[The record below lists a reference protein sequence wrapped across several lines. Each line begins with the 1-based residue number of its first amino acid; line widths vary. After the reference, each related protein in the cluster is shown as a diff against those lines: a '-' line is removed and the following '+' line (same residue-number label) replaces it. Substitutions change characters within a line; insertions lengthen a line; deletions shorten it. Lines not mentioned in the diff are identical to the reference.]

1 MQFSLAVGGIECVA
15 AHTRGIGA
23 VGHGTLLD
31 QSNTSLVSG
40 SEAVGGF
47 AGTGDSVLSK
57 KDWFNLFDVNFR
69 SYQNKYLNSVHK
81 SVVAFAEFISGGVVY
96 LKSSGQAFL
105 EIDRPFNIA
114 GISFEFVDLYQSMNF
129 FSLLYNLNE
138 HA

>member
-1 MQFSLAVGGIECVA
+1 M
-15 AHTRGIGA
+15 
-23 VGHGTLLD
+23 
-31 QSNTSLVSG
+31 N
-40 SEAVGGF
+40 
-47 AGTGDSVLSK
+47 
-57 KDWFNLFDVNFR
+57 
-69 SYQNKYLNSVHK
+69 YLNSVHIG
-81 SVVAFAEFISGGVVY
+81 VVVFAEFISGGVVY